1 MESKTQMWRHT
12 GEIANFYDMLEYDY
26 IVKILERLKKSYYI
40 AYKFISGIG
49 TKKWQNKYSFSL
61 LLLI

>member
-1 MESKTQMWRHT
+1 MWRHT

-40 AYKFISGIG
+40 AHKFISCIVA
-49 TKKWQNKYSFSL
+49 KKCQNKYSFSL
-61 LLLI
+61 LLI

>member
-1 MESKTQMWRHT
+1 MWRHT

-40 AYKFISGIG
+40 AHKSISGIG
-49 TKKWQNKYSFSL
+49 ARSAKINIHFHYY
-61 LLLI
+61 

>member
-12 GEIANFYDMLEYDY
+12 GEIANFYYMLEYDY
-26 IVKILERLKKSYYI
+26 IVKILERLKESYYI
-40 AYKFISGIG
+40 AHKSISGIG
-49 TKKWQNKYSFSL
+49 AKKCQNKYSFL